1 MPHSRSSASRTRPL
15 APRGTLVCFHAHPD
29 DEVITT
35 GGTIARAVA
44 EGHRVVLVFATRGEL
59 GLVPEDLGRETLG
72 ERRTDEASRA
82 AAILGAQAV
91 EYLGYQDSGMAG
103 DDTNDDPGSFWTAD
117 VEEAAQ
123 RLAAILERESAEV
136 VTIYDD
142 HGGYH
147 HPDHIQVHRV
157 GVRGADLAG
166 TPRVYEATADADHFA
181 EQVRAMRDAIP
192 PEIADEIP
200 RPEDFEN
207 NFSPGELITTRVD
220 IGPYLTT
227 KRAALAAHSSQVDE
241 TSFFLQMPEELF
253 AVAFGTEWFIRR
265 DAPAGTAETWLFPET
280 AT

>member
-1 MPHSRSSASRTRPL
+1 MGPVP
-15 APRGTLVCFHAHPD
+15 GTMVCFHAHPD

-35 GGTIARAVA
+35 GGTIARAVE

-59 GLVPEDLGRETLG
+59 GLVPADLGAETLG
-72 ERRTDEASRA
+72 ERRTRETTRA
-82 AAILGAQAV
+82 AEILGVHHV

-103 DDTNDDPGSFWTAD
+103 DDTNDDPGTFWTAD
-117 VEEAAQ
+117 IEEAAG
-123 RLAAILERESAEV
+123 RLAAILEREDAEV

-157 GVRGADLAG
+157 GVRAVELAS

-181 EQVRAMRDAIP
+181 EQIRTMRDAIP
-192 PEIADEIP
+192 PEIAEDIP

-207 NFSPGELITTRVD
+207 NFSPAELITTRID
-220 IGPYLTT
+220 IRPYLAT

-253 AVAFGTEWFIRR
+253 GTAFGTEWFIRR
-265 DAPAGTAETWLFPET
+265 DAPPGTSETWLFPERT
-280 AT
+280 P

>member
-1 MPHSRSSASRTRPL
+1 MP
-15 APRGTLVCFHAHPD
+15 GTLVCFHAHPD

-59 GLVPEDLGRETLG
+59 GLVPADLDGETLG
-72 ERRTDEASRA
+72 DRRTREASRA
-82 AAILGAQAV
+82 AEILGVQHV

-103 DDTNDDPGSFWTAD
+103 DETNDDPGTFWTAD
-117 VEEAAQ
+117 VEEAAA
-123 RLAAILERESAEV
+123 RLAAVLERESAEV

-157 GVRGADLAG
+157 GVRAVELAN

-181 EQVRAMRDAIP
+181 EQVRAMRDSMQDTVLA
-192 PEIADEIP
+192 EMAEEIP
-200 RPEDFEN
+200 RPEDFEK
-207 NFSPGELITTRVD
+207 NFSPAELITTRVD
-220 IGPYLTT
+220 IRPYLAT

-241 TSFFLQMPEELF
+241 TSFFLQMPEDLF

-265 DAPAGTAETWLFPET
+265 DARPGTTETWLFPER
-280 AT
+280 AS